1 MTKEVII
8 MENKEFEFDYF
19 DPIYSEYN
27 PLSDE
32 IKNEIQKLIES
43 KKEKDG
49 HFCPLVIRKLMPV
62 QIIQQG

>member
-1 MTKEVII
+1 

-19 DPIYSEYN
+19 DPVYSEFN

-32 IKNEIQKLIES
+32 IKKEIQKLIEP
-43 KKEKDG
+43 KKEEDKG
-49 HFCPLVIRKLMPV
+49 FCPLVIRKLMPV